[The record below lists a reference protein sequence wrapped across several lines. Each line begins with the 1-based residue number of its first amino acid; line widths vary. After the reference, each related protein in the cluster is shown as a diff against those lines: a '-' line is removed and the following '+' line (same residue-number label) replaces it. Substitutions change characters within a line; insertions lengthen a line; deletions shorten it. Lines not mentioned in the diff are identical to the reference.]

1 VGEVEGPPRRP
12 SWQEVKRELDDLVAQ
27 FGPRGTAFDSLSADV
42 ERLQTYVE
50 QELDPAAKGVVV
62 VANHHHNVFRP
73 VPLDLRVPT
82 SVTTSAIPS
91 LRHLAHATESE
102 RPYAVLVAD
111 QLEAFLWLMTWQT
124 WERGVQLESNDY
136 PRHQQQGGWSQ
147 RRYQNRANERVE
159 AFARTIAEEI
169 RQELGEGDKAI
180 PYLIIAADEPISSAV
195 EAELH
200 PTVKERILARI
211 KLSVDATP
219 TDVATATEPLID
231 EAERKRELE
240 LVRTVRDGV
249 GANAQGVAGA
259 EDTLTALQTGQVMTL
274 VMNDDFAQPGWADY
288 TLPLYGA
295 GKVPKEHPAGGDIAN
310 LTPTSLADEAVR
322 LALASD
328 ADVTLVTTAVPISQD
343 ELEHV
348 PDADAPTPRSEAA
361 LALDA
366 LGGIGAVLRYTLA
379 DDQPTAEL

>member
-1 VGEVEGPPRRP
+1 M
-12 SWQEVKRELDDLVAQ
+12 
-27 FGPRGTAFDSLSADV
+27 AFDSLSADV
-42 ERLQTYVE
+42 ERLQTYIE

-62 VANHHHNVFRP
+62 IANHHQNLFEP

-82 SVTTSAIPS
+82 SVTTSDIPS
-91 LRHLAHATESE
+91 LLQLARAAGAE
-102 RPYAVLVAD
+102 RPYAILVAD
-111 QLEAFLWLMTWQT
+111 QLEAFLWLMNWQT

-169 RQELGEGDKAI
+169 RTELGEGDRAI

-200 PTVKERILARI
+200 PTIKERLLARI
-211 KLSVDATP
+211 NLSVDATP
-219 TDVATATEPLID
+219 TEAAAAADPLVE
-231 EAERKRELE
+231 EAERKRELD
-240 LVRTVRDGV
+240 LIQTVRDGV
-249 GANAQGVAGA
+249 GANARGVAGA

-274 VMNDDFAQPGWADY
+274 VMNDDFNQLGWADY
-288 TLPLYGA
+288 TLPLYGV
-295 GKVPKEHPAGGDIAN
+295 GDVPKEHPAAGDGAN
-310 LTPTSLADEAVR
+310 LRPTSLADETVR
-322 LALASD
+322 LALASG
-328 ADVTLVTTAVPISQD
+328 ADVALITTAVPISAE
-343 ELEHV
+343 ELERV
-348 PDADAPTPRSEAA
+348 PRADESIPRSEAA

-366 LGGIGAVLRYTLA
+366 LGGIGAILRYTLS